1 MNHPDAIALISSIG
15 DIITKP
21 HNNTGLIDKFKVTYS
36 PADSFKNSIEREA
49 VLFTIFKEGKHW
61 YTWHRNT
68 LSTARAQDVV
78 EVLNSNYCAITADD
92 ANLFKEKHKCM

>member
-1 MNHPDAIALISSIG
+1 MNHPDAIALISSTG
-15 DIITKP
+15 NITTTP
-21 HNNTGLIDKFKVTYS
+21 PANTGLACNFKVSRS